1 MADRNG
7 YIGRAPGDS
16 AVTVARQSF
25 LPTGVTTDFAFA
37 AGYTPGY
44 FDLYINGVKMIEGS
58 DYTSSDGST
67 FSVLNGG
74 AQNGDVLEGVAYKA
88 FNAASVTN
96 ANANFTVGGDLIV
109 SGIATLGS
117 VAAGTSVSLATTA
130 YALEGTPDITVRN
143 VTGVAATFTGVV
155 TYEDVTNV
163 DSVGIV
169 TARSGLNVIGGGLT
183 VTGVST
189 FFNDLTIGT
198 GSTVGFGSTAFFRD
212 DAKAIFG
219 DGEDLEIYHNGDN
232 SVIHNVGVG
241 TLYIDSAADVV
252 ISEDNVTNRRARFIQ
267 DGAVE
272 LYHNGSKKFETTT
285 NGVLVSG
292 IASMAA
298 VGIGTTNP
306 ATALHLYGK
315 VLRIDD
321 ANMTMQSTA
330 PQILLKEYGSTY
342 GDESWAIVRDSDSFS
357 IRWKNAAPYALRST
371 IDSNGDVDKVFL
383 RQSILEANSSGA
395 VITGLTTCDPGGVHG
410 ETNIGLSIK
419 GGSDSLNFVHH
430 SLDDFAITNS
440 GSNHRV
446 NIYDASSG
454 IELRYENDAN
464 KMVEVDSQG
473 VKSSY
478 IANTT
483 AGSGTA
489 LVISGNLIK
498 PQSSTR
504 RLKNNIRNYVGAGL
518 SRIEQ
523 MVPRT
528 WEDFSSGDTYSGFV
542 AEELHDIGFESAIV
556 YREYQGGSEIGIGDT
571 YGSMYGNGST
581 PVTKDGVELDDEVL
595 VVDNFNDRAILAE
608 VVIALKELKAENDSL
623 KSRISALESS

>member
-109 SGIATLGS
+109 SGIATLGT
-117 VAAGTSVSLATTA
+117 VAAGTSVSFATTA

-189 FFNDLTIGT
+189 FFDTVRVGSAITLGASSGIVTATTFSGDVTGNADTATTATNAQGLTGTPNITVGSVVGSALTIT
-198 GSTVGFGSTAFFRD
+198 GIT
-212 DAKAIFG
+212 
-219 DGEDLEIYHNGDN
+219 
-232 SVIHNVGVG
+232 
-241 TLYIDSAADVV
+241 
-252 ISEDNVTNRRARFIQ
+252 
-267 DGAVE
+267 
-272 LYHNGSKKFETTT
+272 
-285 NGVLVSG
+285 
-292 IASMAA
+292 SMAA

-342 GDESWAIVRDSDSFS
+342 GDQSWAIVRDSDSFS

-383 RQSILEANSSGA
+383 RQSQLEVNSSGA
-395 VITGLTTCDPGGVHG
+395 LITGVTTCDPGGSHG

-419 GGSDSLNFVHH
+419 RNAESLDLVNHSLN
-430 SLDDFAITNS
+430 DFAINNT
-440 GSNHRV
+440 GQNHRV
-446 NIYDASSG
+446 VLYDGNAG
-454 IELRYENDAN
+454 IELRYENDAT
-464 KMVEVDSQG
+464 KMVEVDSNG
-473 VKSSY
+473 VSSPY

-489 LVISGNLIK
+489 LVIGAGDLIK
-498 PQSSTR
+498 PSSSTR

-542 AEELHDIGFESAIV
+542 AEELHDIGFESALT

>member
-1 MADRNG
+1 
-7 YIGRAPGDS
+7 
-16 AVTVARQSF
+16 
-25 LPTGVTTDFAFA
+25 
-37 AGYTPGY
+37 
-44 FDLYINGVKMIEGS
+44 
-58 DYTSSDGST
+58 
-67 FSVLNGG
+67 
-74 AQNGDVLEGVAYKA
+74 
-88 FNAASVTN
+88 
-96 ANANFTVGGDLIV
+96 
-109 SGIATLGS
+109 
-117 VAAGTSVSLATTA
+117 
-130 YALEGTPDITVRN
+130 
-143 VTGVAATFTGVV
+143 
-155 TYEDVTNV
+155 
-163 DSVGIV
+163 
-169 TARSGLNVIGGGLT
+169 
-183 VTGVST
+183 
-189 FFNDLTIGT
+189 
-198 GSTVGFGSTAFFRD
+198 
-212 DAKAIFG
+212 
-219 DGEDLEIYHNGDN
+219 
-232 SVIHNVGVG
+232 
-241 TLYIDSAADVV
+241 
-252 ISEDNVTNRRARFIQ
+252 
-267 DGAVE
+267 
-272 LYHNGSKKFETTT
+272 
-285 NGVLVSG
+285 
-292 IASMAA
+292 MAA

-342 GDESWAIVRDSDSFS
+342 GDQSWAIVRDSDSFS

-383 RQSILEANSSGA
+383 RQSQLEVNSSGA
-395 VITGLTTCDPGGVHG
+395 LIAGVTTCDSGGSHG
-410 ETNIGLSIK
+410 ETEIGLSIK
-419 GGSDSLNFVHH
+419 GNSDSLNFVHH
-430 SLDDFAITNS
+430 AADDFAITNS

-446 NIYDASSG
+446 NIYDATSG

-464 KMVEVDSQG
+464 KMVEIDGGG

-478 IANTT
+478 ITNTAT
-483 AGSGTA
+483 GSGTA

-498 PQSSTR
+498 PQGSTR
-504 RLKNNIRNYVGAGL
+504 RFKNNIRNYVGAGL

>member
-1 MADRNG
+1 
-7 YIGRAPGDS
+7 
-16 AVTVARQSF
+16 
-25 LPTGVTTDFAFA
+25 
-37 AGYTPGY
+37 
-44 FDLYINGVKMIEGS
+44 MIEGS

-473 VKSSY
+473 VKSPY
-478 IANTT
+478 ISNTT

>member
-96 ANANFTVGGDLIV
+96 ANANFTVGGNLIV

-395 VITGLTTCDPGGVHG
+395 VISGLTTCDPGGPHS

-454 IELRYENDAN
+454 IELRFENDAN
-464 KMVEVDSQG
+464 KMVEVDGGG

-478 IANTT
+478 ITNTT

-528 WEDFSSGDTYSGFV
+528 WEDFSSGDTYSGFI
-542 AEELHDIGFESAIV
+542 AEELHDIGFESAV
-556 YREYQGGSEIGIGDT
+556 TYREYQGGSEIGIGDT

>member
-109 SGIATLGS
+109 SGIATLGT
-117 VAAGTSVSLATTA
+117 VAAGTSVSFATTA

-189 FFNDLTIGT
+189 FFDTVRVGSAITLGASSGIVTATTFSGDVTGNADTATTATNAQGLTGTPNITVGSVVGSALTIT
-198 GSTVGFGSTAFFRD
+198 GIT
-212 DAKAIFG
+212 
-219 DGEDLEIYHNGDN
+219 
-232 SVIHNVGVG
+232 
-241 TLYIDSAADVV
+241 
-252 ISEDNVTNRRARFIQ
+252 
-267 DGAVE
+267 
-272 LYHNGSKKFETTT
+272 
-285 NGVLVSG
+285 
-292 IASMAA
+292 SMAA

-383 RQSILEANSSGA
+383 RQSQLEVNSSGA
-395 VITGLTTCDPGGVHG
+395 LIAGVTTCDSGGSHG
-410 ETNIGLSIK
+410 ETEIGLSIK
-419 GGSDSLNFVHH
+419 GNSDSLNFVHH
-430 SLDDFAITNS
+430 AADDFAITNS

-446 NIYDASSG
+446 NIYDATSG
-454 IELRYENDAN
+454 IELRFENDAN
-464 KMVEVDSQG
+464 KMVEIDGGG

-478 IANTT
+478 ITNTAT
-483 AGSGTA
+483 GSGTA

-498 PQSSTR
+498 PQGSTR
-504 RLKNNIRNYVGAGL
+504 RFKNNIRNYVGAGL

>member
-117 VAAGTSVSLATTA
+117 VAAGTSVSFATTA

-189 FFNDLTIGT
+189 FFDTVRVGSAITLGASSGIVTATTFSGDVTGNADTATTATNAQGLTGTPNITVGSVVGSALTIT
-198 GSTVGFGSTAFFRD
+198 GIT
-212 DAKAIFG
+212 
-219 DGEDLEIYHNGDN
+219 
-232 SVIHNVGVG
+232 
-241 TLYIDSAADVV
+241 
-252 ISEDNVTNRRARFIQ
+252 
-267 DGAVE
+267 
-272 LYHNGSKKFETTT
+272 
-285 NGVLVSG
+285 
-292 IASMAA
+292 SMAA

-383 RQSILEANSSGA
+383 RQSQLEVNSSGA
-395 VITGLTTCDPGGVHG
+395 LIAGVTTCDSGGSHG
-410 ETNIGLSIK
+410 ETEIGLSIK
-419 GGSDSLNFVHH
+419 GNSDSLNFVHH
-430 SLDDFAITNS
+430 AADDFAITNS

-446 NIYDASSG
+446 NIYDATSG
-454 IELRYENDAN
+454 IELRFENDAN
-464 KMVEVDSQG
+464 KMVEIDGGG

-478 IANTT
+478 ITNTT